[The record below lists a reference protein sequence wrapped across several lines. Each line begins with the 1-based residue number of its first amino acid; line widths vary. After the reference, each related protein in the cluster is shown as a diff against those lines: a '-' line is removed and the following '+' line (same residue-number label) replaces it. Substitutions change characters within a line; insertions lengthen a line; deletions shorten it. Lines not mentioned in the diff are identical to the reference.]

1 MENFIWK
8 LLPRKTGQTTDVV
21 YRIYNGKTES
31 MSVEAEEYKEWLEQ
45 GNTPLP
51 ADEIID
57 NGGSE

>member
-1 MENFIWK
+1 MENSRWK

-31 MSVEAEEYKEWLEQ
+31 MSVEAEEYKEWLEA

-51 ADEIID
+51 ADEE
-57 NGGSE
+57 NS